1 MTSKIEEGVLSFEAF
16 KQVYV
21 SQVGSGTNFG
31 DIKLLR
37 PGDID
42 ALAAALKRARVA
54 SGMCR
59 IAFDHRVQKLG
70 INLVDFGVW
79 GTLGRPL
86 RLVRGMAY
94 TQRANSFLTAIAAI
108 CLTYINIFY
117 KRNYQ
122 TVCQ

>member
-1 MTSKIEEGVLSFEAF
+1 MDTLLRE
-16 KQVYV
+16 
-21 SQVGSGTNFG
+21 
-31 DIKLLR
+31 IKLIR

-79 GTLGRPL
+79 GTADKLQAAL
-86 RLVRGMAY
+86 RKGAPRAGCDQHHALPAHVRTACLV
-94 TQRANSFLTAIAAI
+94 TL
-108 CLTYINIFY
+108 
-117 KRNYQ
+117 
-122 TVCQ
+122 